1 MVFVSNRKQVVPL
14 WRQRAGRDEEKVIEN
29 IEYLLAIDKIE
40 LLHCMAICT
49 FNNYIIFI
57 FQKSLCE
64 VGNLGLPRD
73 IGLQI
78 R

>member
-14 WRQRAGRDEEKVIEN
+14 WRQRAGRDEEKVIKS
-29 IEYLLAIDKIE
+29 IEYLVAIE
-40 LLHCMAICT
+40 RNCMAICT
-49 FNNYIIFI
+49 FNNHIIFI
-57 FQKSLCE
+57 FQKSLSE

>member
-1 MVFVSNRKQVVPL
+1 M
-14 WRQRAGRDEEKVIEN
+14 
-29 IEYLLAIDKIE
+29 
-40 LLHCMAICT
+40 HCMAICT
-49 FNNYIIFI
+49 FNKYIIFI
-57 FQKSLCE
+57 FQISFSE

>member
-14 WRQRAGRDEEKVIEN
+14 WRQRAGRDEEKVIKN
-29 IEYLLAIDKIE
+29 IEYMIAIKRIM
-40 LLHCMAICT
+40 HCMAICT
-49 FNNYIIFI
+49 FNKYIIFI
-57 FQKSLCE
+57 FQISLSE

>member
-14 WRQRAGRDEEKVIEN
+14 WRQRAGRDEEKVIKD
-29 IEYLLAIDKIE
+29 IEYLVAIERIKYY
-40 LLHCMAICT
+40 CMAICT

-57 FQKSLCE
+57 FQKSLSE

>member
-1 MVFVSNRKQVVPL
+1 M
-14 WRQRAGRDEEKVIEN
+14 
-29 IEYLLAIDKIE
+29 
-40 LLHCMAICT
+40 HCMAICT
-49 FNNYIIFI
+49 FNKYIIFI
-57 FQKSLCE
+57 FQISLSE